1 MMWSHDE
8 QRQVNDVYVEIARV
22 RCPHCGAPNRKYVKS
37 HYSDESP
44 YVLLAKYC
52 KYCNSNL
59 ER

>member
-8 QRQVNDVYVEIARV
+8 QKQVNDGYVEIARV

-37 HYSDESP
+37 HYTGGNSC
-44 YVLLAKYC
+44 VLLAKYC
-52 KYCNSNL
+52 NYCNGSL